1 MKLRSAILLSLLA
14 TPAFAGIMKFNAFT
28 ISQARAKYLISS
40 ETIIVK
46 VKSPEKFAK
55 KHGDLGE
62 FSPFFK
68 TETGTWGYFKLG
80 LMPDALTAAG
90 IMNDLS
96 NDRDIEHAYF
106 APVPK
111 PAAITQLTPVTVE
124 SDYVSDTPDFE
135 SQQNYLKA
143 SPEGVGAIAAWD
155 IPGGTGKNVKVIDIE
170 TCFEDHHEDFE
181 TPFYVGG
188 NPRECQSTD
197 HGTAVWGEIAAKR
210 DGKGVTGIAHE
221 AQYGIYGFIEGDL
234 ADVDEVYIQQINNA
248 IQSAT
253 ARLEAGDVMV
263 IEQQMIGPDLQ
274 KYTAVE
280 YWPHIFD
287 QLKAAT
293 KKGIHCV
300 QAAGNGNSNFDDASY
315 EGAFDLKKRDSGC
328 IMVGAVGASDK
339 ERLSF
344 SNYGSRVDV
353 AGYGRGV
360 VTTGYGD
367 LFSQGNERKYTARF
381 SGTSSATPIVS
392 GSVAVISSIAKEN
405 NKRISTKSMR
415 DLLRRTGVAQGPATR
430 GQHVGNFP
438 NIEEALKKLRLG
450 TKKHWFDF

>member
-1 MKLRSAILLSLLA
+1 MKLKLPIVLATLIA
-14 TPAFAGIMKFNAFT
+14 TPAFAGIMKFNAFK
-28 ISQARAKYLISS
+28 INEARAKYLISS

-46 VKSPEKFAK
+46 VKSPAAFKNR
-55 KHGDLGE
+55 HNGMGE
-62 FSPFFK
+62 FTPFFV
-68 TETGTWGYFKLG
+68 TENGTWGYFKLHM
-80 LMPDALTAAG
+80 MPDALTAAG

-96 NDRDIEHAYF
+96 EDRDIEHAYY
-106 APVPK
+106 APIPK
-111 PAAITQLTPVTVE
+111 HATLEDNIATETVE
-124 SDYVSDTPDFE
+124 ADYVQETPDFE
-135 SQQNYLKA
+135 SQQNYLQA
-143 SPEGVGAIAAWD
+143 SPVGVGAIAAWE

-181 TPFYVGG
+181 TPFYVGA
-188 NPRECQSTD
+188 NPRNCESTD

-234 ADVDEVYIQQINNA
+234 ADVDDQYIKSINQA
-248 IQSAT
+248 IQGAT
-253 ARLEAGDVMV
+253 DNLEAGDVMV
-263 IEQQMIGPDLQ
+263 IEQQMVGPDLQ

-300 QAAGNGNSNFDDASY
+300 QAAGNGNSNFDEAAY
-315 EGAFDLKKRDSGC
+315 EGAFDLSKKDSGC
-328 IMVGAVGASDK
+328 IMVGAVGPADK

-353 AGYGRGV
+353 SGYGRGV

-367 LFSQGNERKYTARF
+367 LFNQAPERKYTARF

-392 GSVAVISSIAKEN
+392 GVVAVASSIAQEN
-405 NKRISTKSMR
+405 RKTITPKNMREMLRKS
-415 DLLRRTGVAQGPATR
+415 GVPQGPATIR
-430 GQHVGNFP
+430 QRVGNFP
-438 NIEEALKKLRLG
+438 SIAQLLNKMKIRRNK
-450 TKKHWFDF
+450 

>member
-1 MKLRSAILLSLLA
+1 MKLKLPFILATLIA
-14 TPAFAGIMKFNAFT
+14 TPAFAGIMKFNASK
-28 ISQARAKYLISS
+28 INEARAKYLISS

-46 VKSPEKFAK
+46 VKSPEAFNRR
-55 KHGDLGE
+55 HNDMGE
-62 FSPFFK
+62 FSPFFV
-68 TETGTWGYFKLG
+68 TENGTWGYFKLHM
-80 LMPDALTAAG
+80 LPDALTAAS
-90 IMNDLS
+90 IMVDLS
-96 NDRDIEHAYF
+96 EDRDIEHAYY
-106 APVPK
+106 APIPK
-111 PAAITQLTPVTVE
+111 PATLDDNTASETVE
-124 SDYVSDTPDFE
+124 TDYVQETPDFE
-135 SQQNYLKA
+135 SQQNYLQA
-143 SPEGVGAIAAWD
+143 SPVGVGAIAAWE

-170 TCFEDHHEDFE
+170 TCFEDRHEDFA
-181 TPFYVGG
+181 TPFYVGA
-188 NPRECQSTD
+188 NPRNCESTD

-234 ADVDEVYIQQINNA
+234 ADVDEQYITSINQA
-248 IQSAT
+248 IQGAT
-253 ARLEAGDVMV
+253 ENLDAGDVLV
-263 IEQQMIGPDLQ
+263 IEQQMVGPDLK

-300 QAAGNGNSNFDDASY
+300 QAAGNGNSNFDEAAY

-328 IMVGAVGASDK
+328 IMVGAVGPVDK

-353 AGYGRGV
+353 SGSGRGV

-367 LFSQGNERKYTARF
+367 LFNQAPERKYTARF

-392 GSVAVISSIAKEN
+392 GVVAVASSIAQEN
-405 NKRISTKSMR
+405 RKTITPKNMREMLRKS
-415 DLLRRTGVAQGPATR
+415 GVPQGPATLR
-430 GQHVGNFP
+430 QRVGNFP
-438 NIEEALKKLRLG
+438 AIEQLLVKMKIKIR
-450 TKKHWFDF
+450 K

>member
-1 MKLRSAILLSLLA
+1 MKITAALALTAFISTSAS
-14 TPAFAGIMKFNAFT
+14 AGIMKLNAFK
-28 ISQARAKYLISS
+28 INQARAKYLISS

-46 VKSPEKFAK
+46 VKSPEKFDK
-55 KHGDLGE
+55 KHGDLGS
-62 FSPFFK
+62 FTPFFT
-68 TETGTWGYFKLG
+68 TEEGDTWGYFKLHF
-80 LMPDALTAAG
+80 LPDALHAAD
-90 IMNDLS
+90 IMDELS
-96 NDRDIEHAYF
+96 RDRGIEHAYF
-106 APVPK
+106 APIPK
-111 PAAITQLTPVTVE
+111 PAIADEFVNEEVE
-124 SDYVSDTPDFE
+124 TDYVSDTPDFE
-135 SQQNYLKA
+135 SQQNFLKA
-143 SPEGVGAIAAWD
+143 SPEGVGAVNAWKLA
-155 IPGGTGKNVKVIDIE
+155 GGTGKNVKVIDIE
-170 TCFEDHHEDFE
+170 TCFEDHHEDFA

-234 ADVDEVYIQQINNA
+234 ADVDEIYIQQINNA

-253 ARLEAGDVMV
+253 EKLDAGDVMV

-328 IMVGAVGASDK
+328 IMVGAVGALDK

-344 SNYGSRVDV
+344 SNFGSRVDV

-367 LFSQGNERKYTARF
+367 LFSQGDERKYTARF

-415 DLLRRTGVAQGPATR
+415 ELLRRTGVAQGP
-430 GQHVGNFP
+430 V
-438 NIEEALKKLRLG
+438 
-450 TKKHWFDF
+450 